1 MKNWFIPF
9 VLLLGSLFAQQ
20 PPLYTGTYTGT
31 NPLGT
36 LTPPFTATTP
46 YNTVIQVPPSGNFMT
61 ILTDQN
67 WKCKNITAAQLAISN
82 LTSSGG
88 DNDRM
93 GSLHGTYL
101 WAHVE
106 GANCMIHVT
115 TNAQGQ
121 FQNTTNGGEDSCI
134 QVPGQFG
141 TSAVSDTVFYW
152 LSNAHLLHQGT
163 VTSDCTYTE
172 TNNSQFPFD
181 YDTCPGTGITPGTNG
196 TSASIVGIGFDDQTF
211 SVDLSWAGGQGT
223 AHFALAYKP
232 GIGCSTLNTAT
243 GQWYAYG
250 AKTVSGTET
259 NCLTPN
265 FASGQGMHDQQLT
278 GDGGVL
284 VISGGAFNTGAGN
297 FCFWQAGT
305 GNAVGIVATGHG
317 LAGHESATGHFMID
331 ADNPNPN
338 IRQVSPLYAADVT
351 TNYTTLNKL
360 PTGAGGPG
368 GYHGAQPHPLGTDLT
383 PWIVESAGDTNGVSY
398 LTPEYLQ
405 NEVFGIPSYGS
416 NLPILR
422 FGTTYNSGTSGSFS
436 CGFGIGYPIPD
447 GTGWSTLTDGL
458 TSFGPAVPCRW
469 AVLKITKP

>member
-1 MKNWFIPF
+1 MFKYILSA
-9 VLLLGSLFAQQ
+9 VLMLGTMFAQQ

-46 YNTVIQVPPSGNFMT
+46 YNTVIQVPPSGNYMT

-67 WKCKNITAAQLAISN
+67 WKCKNITAAQLAVSN

-88 DNDRM
+88 DNDHM
-93 GSLHGTYL
+93 GSLNGTYL

-115 TNAQGQ
+115 TNAKGQ
-121 FQNTTNGGEDSCI
+121 FQNTTNGGENSCI

-141 TSAVSDTVFYW
+141 TSSVSDNVFYW
-152 LSNAHLLHQGT
+152 LSESHLLHQGT
-163 VTSDCTYTE
+163 VTSDCTYVE
-172 TNNSQFPFD
+172 TKNAQFPFD

-196 TSASIVGIGFDDQTF
+196 TSASIIGIGFDDQTF
-211 SVDLSWAGGQGT
+211 SVDLSWSGGQGT

-232 GIGCSTLNTAT
+232 GVGCSTLNTAT

-250 AKTVSGTET
+250 ASVVTGTESG
-259 NCLTPN
+259 CLTPN
-265 FASGQGMHDQQLT
+265 AAAGQGMHDQQLT

-284 VISGGAFNTGAGN
+284 IISGGAWNFGGDN

-305 GNAVGIVATGHG
+305 SNAVGMPAVGNGA
-317 LAGHESATGHFMID
+317 AGHESATGHFMIN
-331 ADNPNPN
+331 ADNPTPN
-338 IRQVSPLYAADVT
+338 IRLVSPLSATNVT
-351 TNYTTLNKL
+351 TGFTVLNRL
-360 PTGAGGPG
+360 PLSPAGPG

-383 PWIVESAGDTNGVSY
+383 PWIVESAGDGNGVSY

-405 NEVFGIPSYGS
+405 NEIFGIPAYGYD
-416 NLPILR
+416 LPILR
-422 FGTTYNSGTSGSFS
+422 FGTMYNSGTTGTFS
-436 CGFGIGYPIPD
+436 CKYGIGYPIPN
-447 GTGWSTLTDGL
+447 GSGWSTLTDGL
-458 TSFGPAVPCRW
+458 GSFGGTAPCRW
-469 AVLKITKP
+469 AVLKIVKP